1 MFSILH
7 SALAYYN
14 SKTQNEPSKSKTRSE
29 HLMNHGYIN
38 KKIYI
43 YKSHSH

>member
-14 SKTQNEPSKSKTRSE
+14 SKTKNPKQNEPSKSKTRSE
-29 HLMNHGYIN
+29 HLMNMDI
-38 KKIYI
+38 
-43 YKSHSH
+43 